1 MDNQGNIKAMAR
13 GSTPI
18 FVQGWKDSKSHCI
31 SDKVIRNHGKLITKS
46 STAIQNDE
54 DRVVKV
60 SSKCAKKICC
70 LYLKTI
76 NLMKVIHFFDP

>member
-18 FVQGWKDSKSHCI
+18 YVQGWKDSKCHCI

-46 STAIQNDE
+46 ATSAISDE

-60 SSKCAKKICC
+60 SFVYFYLENKISEC
-70 LYLKTI
+70 LIYAI
-76 NLMKVIHFFDP
+76 MLMSFTY